1 MDAPVAGADRFQI
14 KEAGEFDG
22 DLPPRCGQ
30 GATFLARDAQTV
42 RTVSLVCVKVED
54 LSLPLDPTAGGLVV
68 LIRDARGAGPTA
80 PKMITS
86 ERLIPAHK

>member
-42 RTVSLVCVKVED
+42 RTVS
-54 LSLPLDPTAGGLVV
+54 PTAGGLVV

-86 ERLIPAHK
+86 ERLIPEHK